1 MYMNHDKQP
10 LAYNSVLFADFWGGK
25 TEQGQAL
32 DNTINL
38 KDIKNLKKR

>member
-10 LAYNSVLFADFWGGK
+10 LAYNSVLFADLLGGK

-32 DNTINL
+32 DNTIN
-38 KDIKNLKKR
+38 IKRY